1 MAEDIIKKYKER
13 MKKDLVQPKSKKV
26 NPNKI
31 SNLTKSKSSK
41 LGTGSTSSGSKNPT
55 TLKNI
60 KEKKSLIS
68 GMNFKDIYNTYIAGS
83 KTKINPKKKT
93 TSTKTTT
100 TTMSDKYKTQMSKI
114 AKNEKGIKS
123 SQSDAQKYSKLK
135 SDATKN
141 LMNKNKST
149 VVKKKTPIVT
159 KEQLKKSGLSL
170 RDYMNMLQGKTRR
183 DYNDVIKVA
192 RKKRARGAIT

>member
-26 NPNKI
+26 NPNKT

-60 KEKKSLIS
+60 KEKKSLVS
-68 GMNFKDIYNTYIAGS
+68 GMNFKDMYNTYIAGS

-93 TSTKTTT
+93 TSIKT

-114 AKNEKGIKS
+114 AKNEKGVKS

-135 SDATKN
+135 SDATKK

-170 RDYMNMLQGKTRR
+170 RDYMNMLQGKTRK

>member
-1 MAEDIIKKYKER
+1 MAEDVIKKYKQR
-13 MKKDLVQPKSKKV
+13 LKKDLVQPKSKKETT
-26 NPNKI
+26 KKK
-31 SNLTKSKSSK
+31 SSLTKPKSSK
-41 LGTGSTSSGSKNPT
+41 LGTGSKSSGSKNPT
-55 TLKNI
+55 TVKNI
-60 KEKKSLIS
+60 KENKSILS
-68 GMNFKDIYNTYIAGS
+68 GMNFKDVFNTYIAGS
-83 KTKINPKKKT
+83 KTKIKPKKKT
-93 TSTKTTT
+93 TSTKT

-135 SDATKN
+135 SDATKK

-159 KEQLKKSGLSL
+159 KEQLRKSGLTL

-183 DYNDVIKVA
+183 DYKDVKKAAV
-192 RKKRARGAIT
+192 KKRARGAIT